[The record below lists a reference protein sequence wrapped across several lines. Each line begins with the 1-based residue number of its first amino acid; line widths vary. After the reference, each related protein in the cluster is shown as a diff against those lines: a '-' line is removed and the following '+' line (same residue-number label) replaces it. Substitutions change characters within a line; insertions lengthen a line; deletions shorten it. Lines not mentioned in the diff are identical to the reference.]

1 MEEQEINK
9 KPRRFNLR
17 LPKIRKITISEFI
30 GWWGYM
36 LASWKEYFV
45 SFPARAKSLTRREI
59 RIRVAKYMLAI
70 VAAYFVAGII
80 LGLGFYLKRIPLNNS
95 FGLAVASVYPF
106 PAETVG
112 LSAVTMKDIAD
123 QESIIY
129 FYADAAGSSLG
140 DRLEVDAQVMESLEE
155 VRLAQK
161 ALGEYGIK
169 VTNDEVNEVMTQIEE
184 ENGGKEQ
191 VSQLLESLYGM
202 TIEEFKS
209 VVENQLAKDKVNN
222 EILKTVKVRHI
233 LMDDEGKAKELKEKI
248 TKGEINFEQAAKDN
262 SKDSSTKDSGGLVVA
277 SESSEYVGR
286 DSGLADEFVAKA
298 YSMNKGDI
306 SDPVKTEYGWHI
318 IYLEDVKGSID
329 KSYSDWLTETRD
341 KTIIWKLYRP

>member
-1 MEEQEINK
+1 MEEQEIK
-9 KPRRFNLR
+9 KTGRFKFR
-17 LPKIRKITISEFI
+17 MPKFRKITVSEFI
-30 GWWGYM
+30 GWWGYI
-36 LASWKEYFV
+36 LAGWKEYFV
-45 SFPARAKSLTRREI
+45 SFPARMKSLTRREI
-59 RIRVAKYMLAI
+59 RVKTAKYLLAI
-70 VAAYFVAGII
+70 VVTYFIVGII
-80 LGLGFYLKRIPLNNS
+80 LGCGFYLKRIPLNNS
-95 FGLAVASVYPF
+95 FGLAVASAYPF

-112 LSAVTMKDIAD
+112 LSAVTMKDVAD

-140 DRLEVDAQVMESLEE
+140 DRLEVDSQVMESLEE

-161 ALGEYGIK
+161 ALGEYGMK
-169 VTNDEVNEVMTQIEE
+169 VTNDEVDEVMTQIEE

-191 VSQLLESLYGM
+191 VSELLESLYGM

-209 VVENQLAKDKVNN
+209 VVENQLAKDKVSS